1 MKLNR
6 ATLDL
11 DRRQIVKLGGARG
24 VRLTCKEGLLWVTQE
39 GLARDDF
46 LTPGR
51 SIEVQTDGAVLIEAL
66 SASSAAMDVEAL
78 PARQAA
84 RLEFAPTAS

>member
-1 MKLNR
+1 MNLNK

-24 VRLTCKEGLLWVTQE
+24 AQLTCKHGLLWVTQE

-46 LTPGR
+46 LAPGC
-51 SIEVQTDGAVLIEAL
+51 SVEIQTDGAVLIEAL
-66 SASSAAMDVEAL
+66 STSSAAVDVETH
-78 PARQAA
+78 PARQPA
-84 RLEFAPTAS
+84 RLERTSSAC

>member
-66 SASSAAMDVEAL
+66 SASSAADVEAL